1 MPAAPTAAAL
11 NGSHDQLLNAYAN
24 LPVAFVENRG
34 QIDERVRYYAQGPRY
49 AFYLTRDELVLS
61 FMNAEPAKSAVAISL
76 QFLGG
81 NPRAVLGDERAP
93 GEVNYFR
100 GNDPARWHR
109 ALPRYGQ
116 IVYRELWPGV
126 DLSLRE
132 QGGTLKYR
140 VPGAA
145 WRADRGHRSGLPRV
159 ERPCAGRRGRAADR
173 DGHGRAARLRAG
185 GISDDR
191 RRACAGRE
199 PLRAAGGEGPLR
211 FRRRQLSGRPGARD
225 RSGRS
230 IRDLPGRGEPRTCH
244 RHRGRCRRQRVC
256 RGHDAVARIFRHG
269 RARSGEQARRA
280 TSRTS
285 SSRS

>member
-1 MPAAPTAAAL
+1 MRSSRHTVSAVAGVVAAVIVAWTGGSAASASGGAAVPLPNVAVPVAPTAAAP
-11 NGSHDQLLNAYAN
+11 NGSHEQLLNAYAN

-34 QIDERVRYYAQGPRY
+34 QIDARVRFYAQGPRY
-49 AFYLTRDELVLS
+49 GFYLTRDELVLS

-100 GNDPARWHR
+100 GNDPSRWHR
-109 ALPRYGQ
+109 TLPRYGQ

-145 WRADRGHRSGLPRV
+145 RRADRGHRPGLPRV
-159 ERPCAGRRGRAADR
+159 KRPCAG
-173 DGHGRAARLRAG
+173 
-185 GISDDR
+185 
-191 RRACAGRE
+191 
-199 PLRAAGGEGPLR
+199 
-211 FRRRQLSGRPGARD
+211 
-225 RSGRS
+225 
-230 IRDLPGRGEPRTCH
+230 
-244 RHRGRCRRQRVC
+244 
-256 RGHDAVARIFRHG
+256 
-269 RARSGEQARRA
+269 
-280 TSRTS
+280 
-285 SSRS
+285 